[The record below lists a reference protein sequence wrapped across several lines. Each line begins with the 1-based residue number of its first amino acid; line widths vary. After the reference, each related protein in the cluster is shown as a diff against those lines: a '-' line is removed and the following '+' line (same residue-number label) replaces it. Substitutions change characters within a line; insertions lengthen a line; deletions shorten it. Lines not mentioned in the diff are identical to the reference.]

1 MSIDVYM
8 KGQLNFLLIW
18 EYKRFWGFNI
28 CLSRGCSDRKIF
40 LDVSNSGSILVK
52 IYVFLR
58 LSLAKTMSRSNLA
71 NTVVTSCFLCSHF
84 FVETVFEVYIWYDRW
99 IIVFW
104 FFFLLNNY
112 VLWLFFTSH
121 FFLKILQYG
130 FWYLFTLYKLISY
143 ATIKTMETQI
153 VLLYKSTTFVTSN
166 QPILNIIWKHCP
178 INKNNKL
185 CHYSQQNPIS
195 WAINLCLVSFNLQ
208 SISKTQSPKISY
220 IATKISLNLKYVMSI
235 DWFGLNSWLNIKT
248 QYPNIKN
255 NDFDYICWVRF

>member
-1 MSIDVYM
+1 MNNKLLSIDVYM

-104 FFFLLNNY
+104 FFFFWIIMFYDFSLQ
-112 VLWLFFTSH
+112 VI
-121 FFLKILQYG
+121 FFLKYCNMDFDICSR
-130 FWYLFTLYKLISY
+130 FINLFHMRLSR
-143 ATIKTMETQI
+143 Q
-153 VLLYKSTTFVTSN
+153 
-166 QPILNIIWKHCP
+166 WKHKLSYY
-178 INKNNKL
+178 IN
-185 CHYSQQNPIS
+185 QQP
-195 WAINLCLVSFNLQ
+195 L
-208 SISKTQSPKISY
+208 
-220 IATKISLNLKYVMSI
+220 
-235 DWFGLNSWLNIKT
+235 
-248 QYPNIKN
+248 
-255 NDFDYICWVRF
+255 